1 MKINAAPGNILQVAY
16 TVPDIEAA
24 VRHYV
29 QVLKIGPWFVRGP
42 MQAANALYRGAPTRL
57 SLSIAISFSGSLQ
70 IELIEQHNDA
80 PSVYTDLIR
89 KRGHGFHHWGIAS
102 VNIDRDIDAYRAR
115 GYELVYSNVTPAGS
129 RIAYLDSS
137 AELPGMIELI
147 EMTDA
152 QLARYTQ
159 MHDAAARWNGGAPI
173 IRT

>member
-16 TVPDIEAA
+16 TVPDIEAS

-29 QVLKIGPWFVRGP
+29 QVLGIGPWFVRGP
-42 MQAANALYRGAPTRL
+42 IQAANALYRGAPTSL

-102 VNIDRDIDAYRAR
+102 TDIDGDIEAYRVR

-129 RIAYLDSS
+129 RVAYLDCS
-137 AELPGMIELI
+137 ADLPGMIELI
-147 EMTDA
+147 EMTQA
-152 QLARYTQ
+152 QLARYSK
-159 MHDAAARWNGGAPI
+159 MHDAAARWDGQNPI
-173 IRT
+173 IRA